1 MSTKIA
7 ICGAVPSIIIPGG
20 NEHFDGNVFSLE
32 DLCSITIG
40 MEVTDSNLKYV
51 TTQLKVGDWVKF
63 VFKGHGPESYREE
76 SGYVECLEYDFDTM
90 YPLIHY
96 FNPKTKEVDT
106 FNSAWLSE
114 WQSLGTM
121 RKEHFFPTLPLQALY
136 NYENIIVRTLFNKYG
151 NSPQWKNT
159 LYDIDKI
166 ASTVVSKA
174 PSFKRLDSS
183 NLRRFK
189 KIILQVAPRLKVT
202 RNDFIIASIKGARD
216 LQEIH
221 EDYQAWEDYD
231 Q

>member
-1 MSTKIA
+1 M
-7 ICGAVPSIIIPGG
+7 
-20 NEHFDGNVFSLE
+20 
-32 DLCSITIG
+32 
-40 MEVTDSNLKYV
+40 
-51 TTQLKVGDWVKF
+51 
-63 VFKGHGPESYREE
+63 
-76 SGYVECLEYDFDTM
+76 
-90 YPLIHY
+90 
-96 FNPKTKEVDT
+96 
-106 FNSAWLSE
+106 
-114 WQSLGTM
+114 GTV
-121 RKEHFFPTLPLQALY
+121 RKEHYFPTLPLQSLY
-136 NYENIIVRTLFNKYG
+136 NYETIITRTLFNKYG
-151 NSPQWKNT
+151 SSPQWKNT